1 MGLQSMS
8 SVLLELE
15 QAVIAQLKSAA
26 LGITVEP
33 YPNSPNDY
41 SLLDPVGA
49 ALVVIQGSRYEQPF
63 NLVQNRTT
71 RIIVSLL
78 VRNLSTHQ
86 GAYALIDAI
95 TVALLGW
102 VPPLQGDGQS
112 WCGLSAVSDQYVN
125 ESSGEWQYD
134 LVFETS
140 RLAISAYNPCY

>member
-1 MGLQSMS
+1 M
-8 SVLLELE
+8 LLELE
-15 QAVIAQLKSAA
+15 QAVIAKLQSAA
-26 LGITVEP
+26 LGIAIEP
-33 YPNSPNDY
+33 YPDSPGDY

-49 ALVVIQGSRYEQPF
+49 ALVFIQGSRYEQSS

-71 RIIVSLL
+71 RIIVTLL
-78 VRNLSTHQ
+78 VRNLGTHQ

-102 VPPLQGDGQS
+102 VPPLQGDGQN

-125 ESSGEWQYD
+125 ESSGVWQYD
-134 LVFETS
+134 LVLETS